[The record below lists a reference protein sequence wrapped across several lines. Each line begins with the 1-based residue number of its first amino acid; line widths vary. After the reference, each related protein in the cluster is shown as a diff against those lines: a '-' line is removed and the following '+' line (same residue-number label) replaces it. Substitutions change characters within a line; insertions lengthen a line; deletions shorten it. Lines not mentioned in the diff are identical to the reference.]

1 MKRVGYYAV
10 IVLLFAVFVFIMN
23 GGDLFKKPLG
33 TEDDFL
39 LYWGKVQYSITSA
52 DWEQTARYNEK
63 LSQAWQKIV
72 PRIQFS
78 VEKDE
83 INAVNVSLARLKG
96 SIANRDQKP
105 ALVELYEIREHWD
118 NLNK

>member
-1 MKRVGYYAV
+1 MQRVEYYVV
-10 IVLLFAVFVFIMN
+10 ITLIFAGFIFIMN

-33 TEDDFL
+33 TQDNFV
-39 LYWGKVQYSITSA
+39 LYLDRARENISA
-52 DWEQTARYNEK
+52 GEWEQAIDNNDK
-63 LSQAWQKIV
+63 LNRAWKKIV

-83 INAVNVSLARLKG
+83 INAINVSLARLKG
-96 SIANRDQKP
+96 SIATRDKKP
-105 ALVELYEIREHWD
+105 ALVELSEIREHWE

>member
-1 MKRVGYYAV
+1 MKSVGYYAV
-10 IVLLFAVFVFIMN
+10 IVVLFAVFVFIMN
-23 GGDLFKKPLG
+23 GGDLLKKPLG
-33 TEDDFL
+33 TQDDFVV
-39 LYWGKVQYSITSA
+39 YMDEVRENIAAGE
-52 DWEQTARYNEK
+52 WEQAISNNDN
-63 LSQAWQKIV
+63 LNQAWKKIV

-83 INAVNVSLARLKG
+83 INAINVSLARLKG
-96 SIANRDQKP
+96 SIANRDKKP